1 MAVPVRI
8 IISLAVT
15 QFRLVKQVKV
25 KVKQFRY
32 RPEWA
37 RGFQEVK
44 FPRFN
49 DNGTGQW

>member
-15 QFRLVKQVKV
+15 QCRLVKQVKV

-32 RPEWA
+32 RPGVA
-37 RGFQEVK
+37 QRVPG
-44 FPRFN
+44 N
-49 DNGTGQW
+49 